1 MKNIIKIPLLLLFL
15 LSITASC
22 KNEKSLQAYLV
33 ESQEKKEFITV
44 DIPTDFLQLKSQDVS
59 EDVKVTLE
67 SIRKVNLVALPF
79 EGNESKYE
87 EEKVTLK
94 KIFKD
99 NEEYKSLMSMKAKG
113 MYVKLYYTG
122 DTEAIDEVIAFGY
135 GEKVGVGVA
144 RLLGSNMNPAK
155 IIEMMNSIK
164 IDPDSI
170 NLKQFKTIFQKK
182 IGNISFILNCNLKG
196 CSFFC

>member
-44 DIPTDFLQLKSQDVS
+44 DIPTSFLQLKSQDVS

-99 NEEYKSLMSMKAKG
+99 NKEYKSLMSMKAKG
-113 MYVKLYYTG
+113 MNVKLYYTG

-135 GEKVGVGVA
+135 GKKAGVGVA

-170 NLKQFKTIFQKK
+170 NLKQFKTIFQRK
-182 IGNISFILNCNLKG
+182 
-196 CSFFC
+196 